1 MTLPNWMR
9 RALFATSVMNAL
21 GAVAFAPPA
30 GALRALVGMPETG
43 HPLYLAMVSMFV
55 LLFGVG
61 YLWAA
66 VSGHVDRL
74 FITIATVGKL
84 SFFTLLLWFWITD
97 ALPALAVL
105 TGTGDLAFG
114 IMFLVWLVNT

>member
-1 MTLPNWMR
+1 MTLPSWMR
-9 RALFATSVMNAL
+9 GALFAAAAMNVL

-55 LLFGVG
+55 LLFGIG

-66 VSGHVDRL
+66 LSGHVDRL
-74 FITIATVGKL
+74 FITIAAVGKL
-84 SFFTLLLWFWITD
+84 SFFTLLVCFWAAA
-97 ALPALAVL
+97 ALPARTVL
-105 TGTGDLAFG
+105 TGTGDLFFG
-114 IMFLVWLVNT
+114 LLFLTWLFAA